1 MLMLLLL
8 EEREREREREL
19 EDMEGKAQ
27 NSIIYDVT
35 SFDTATAR

>member
-1 MLMLLLL
+1 VTCADVVIAG
-8 EEREREREREL
+8 REREL